1 MVEEE
6 PGTAFATLPD
16 PGQAVDLDEL
26 VEQLRLL
33 KVWAGDPSYDAIT
46 ARINSAWTEAGR
58 PASEL
63 ARRTTVA
70 DCFRSGRRR
79 LNAELAVAVVQALHP
94 DEGYVAQWR
103 QALRVITGEAQASAQ
118 VRVQDKLPQDLAG
131 FTGRSAELDRLRAA
145 LSAGG
150 GAVVISAIEGM
161 AGVGKTQ
168 LAVHAAHLLADEE
181 SFDQLL
187 FVNLR
192 GFHPD
197 PAQPPAD
204 PAAVLDGFLRLLG
217 MSGHEI
223 PAALD
228 ARVTAY
234 RDRLAATRALVV
246 LDNAADEDQVRPLLP
261 QTRGSVALVTSRRHL
276 EGLDTAVHLPVDV
289 FSPAEAV
296 EFLKHA
302 VAGVEVGQSPDA
314 AARIAARCGYLP
326 LALGLVAGYI
336 RSVRGWTLTDH
347 ADRLDERHDDRRLE
361 TGVELALDVS
371 YRQLPDEPR
380 RLLRL
385 ASQHPGQ
392 EFDAYA
398 VAALTGGDLETVE
411 AQLEQLYRDHLL
423 QLRSTGRYTFHDLV
437 RAYATVRAADEEPR
451 PVRRAALTRLF
462 DYYLAAGIA
471 AMDTLYPAAMSMEPW
486 SIESQAQ
493 VPTMPTL
500 EAALAWL
507 DTERPT
513 LTAVASYAA
522 VEGWPTHT
530 TNLSVVL
537 FPYLQ
542 GYAADALIIHGHA
555 SQTSGL
561 SGSLTDQGTVMTSL
575 GTTTMQTG
583 RYEVAREN
591 FQEALE
597 LFRQAD
603 YPGGESRVL
612 ISLGVLEKALG
623 RYELAAELFRQGV
636 PAAQRA
642 GNTINEATALN
653 GVAIVDDRLGRYES
667 AVEHFERALALHQVA
682 GNHTGQANVLSD
694 LGLTEARL
702 GRYASAEQRLHSA
715 IDLARQIGNRVGEAL
730 ALDNLGMVLV
740 MAGRPEQ
747 ALESFRMALVIN
759 RDMGERDGEAW
770 NLNGLGEASHLLG
783 NTEEAAAHHTAAYEL
798 AVELGSPEHRA
809 RAHAGF
815 GQIHHTQGDSVR
827 ALEHYRQAIDLYAEL
842 GLPEADQIRER
853 AAAVEQA

>member
-1 MVEEE
+1 MVEQE
-6 PGTAFATLPD
+6 PGTAFTTLPD

-58 PASEL
+58 PDSEL

-79 LNAELAVAVVQALHP
+79 LNAELALAVVQALHP
-94 DEGYVAQWR
+94 DEGYVAHWR
-103 QALRVITGEAQASAQ
+103 QALRVITGETHAAAQ
-118 VRVQDKLPQDLAG
+118 VRVQDKLPHDVAG
-131 FTGRSAELDRLRAA
+131 FTGRSGELDRLRAA

-150 GAVVISAIEGM
+150 GAVVITAIEGM

-168 LAVHAAHLLADEE
+168 LAIHAAHLLADD
-181 SFDQLL
+181 FDQVL

-223 PAALD
+223 PSALD
-228 ARVTAY
+228 ARVAAY
-234 RDRLAATRALVV
+234 RDRLAATHALVV
-246 LDNAADEDQVRPLLP
+246 LDNAADEDQIRPLLP
-261 QTRGSVALVTSRRHL
+261 QTKGSLALVTSRRRL
-276 EGLDTAVHLPVDV
+276 EGLQTAVHLPVDV
-289 FSPAEAV
+289 FSPVEAV
-296 EFLKHA
+296 EFLHRA
-302 VAGVEVGQSPDA
+302 VAGVEVGQDPEA
-314 AARIAARCGYLP
+314 AARIAARCGCLP

-347 ADRLDERHDDRRLE
+347 ADRLDERHADRRLE

-371 YRQLPDEPR
+371 YRQLPGELR
-380 RLLRL
+380 RLLRF

-392 EFDAYA
+392 DFDVYA
-398 VAALTGGDLETVE
+398 VAALTGSDLETVE
-411 AQLEQLYRDHLL
+411 AQLEQLQRDHLL
-423 QLRSTGRYTFHDLV
+423 QLRSTGRYAFHDLV

-462 DYYLAAGIA
+462 DYYLAAAIA
-471 AMDTLYPAAMSMEPW
+471 AMEVLYPVGMSLEPW
-486 SIESQAQ
+486 YVESQAP
-493 VPTMPTL
+493 VPAMPTV

-513 LTAVASYAA
+513 LTAISSYAA
-522 VEGWPTHT
+522 TEGWPTHT
-530 TNLSVVL
+530 TNLSIVL
-537 FPYLQ
+537 FRYLQ
-542 GYAADALIIHGHA
+542 RYAADALIIHGHA
-555 SQTSGL
+555 SRTSL
-561 SGSLTDQGTVMTSL
+561 SASPSDQGSVLTSL
-575 GTTTMQTG
+575 GTTHLQAG

-597 LFRQAD
+597 LLRQAD
-603 YPGGESRVL
+603 DPGGESRVL
-612 ISLGVLEKALG
+612 ITLGVLEKALG
-623 RYELAAELFRQGV
+623 RYELAAELFSQAV

-642 GNTINEATALN
+642 GNTVSEATALN

-667 AVEHFERALALHQVA
+667 AVEHFERALALHQDA
-682 GNHTGQANVLSD
+682 GNNTGQANVLSD

-702 GRYASAEQRLHSA
+702 GRYESAEQRLHSA
-715 IDLARQIGNRVGEAL
+715 IDLSREIDNRIGEAL

-747 ALESFRMALVIN
+747 ASEFYRLALVIN
-759 RDMGERDGEAW
+759 RELGQRDGEAW

-798 AVELGSPEHRA
+798 AVELGAPEQQA

-815 GQIHHTQGDSVR
+815 GQIHQTQGDSAL
-827 ALEHYRQAIDLYAEL
+827 ALEHYRQAIDIYTNL
-842 GLPEADQIRER
+842 GLPEAHQIQAR
-853 AAAVEQA
+853 ATAVEQG